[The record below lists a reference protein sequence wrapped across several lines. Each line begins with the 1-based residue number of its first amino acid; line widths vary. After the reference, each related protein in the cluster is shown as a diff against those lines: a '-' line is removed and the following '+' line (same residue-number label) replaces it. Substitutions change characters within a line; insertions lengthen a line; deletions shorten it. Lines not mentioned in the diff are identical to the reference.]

1 MHRREMLG
9 ASVEQK
15 QVNIMYIGRVP
26 IKIIKHQKIIMLILN
41 ALLYESPLLLLL
53 LLSVGNNN
61 LFMCEKTSR
70 ERTKKYTK

>member
-1 MHRREMLG
+1 MNYLDRGTEEERERKNNKFMRRSMQG

-41 ALLYESPLLLLL
+41 AQLYECLLL
-53 LLSVGNNN
+53 
-61 LFMCEKTSR
+61 
-70 ERTKKYTK
+70 